1 MSCAVNGGGSRKR
14 SVGLILTKKCPAREA
29 DDDIESIS
37 DIDAYDMH
45 TGSDSNSDGKSSKIS
60 KGKQRA
66 VDQDAAYTEDHLD
79 IGTAADALG
88 VPTSNANASA
98 SGSRRTSNASAYY
111 ADDNIYQDDVDQ
123 YLEEEGFQEEL
134 NDARRF
140 QDFETIDWIQ
150 DTLFERSRRIREARE
165 SARRLSA
172 SRFSSSPRTQ
182 QFRAWLLAILHA
194 TQSWLVVTLVGAGIG
209 VNAALIDVITSWLT
223 DLKFGYCRV
232 SWWLN
237 SKFCCWE
244 IDPVGSGNE
253 GSADELC
260 EDWRNW
266 ADVFFGLGYLVYVG
280 YAVAFAFSAAYLVR
294 SFAPYA
300 AGSGISEVKCIL
312 AGFVMKG
319 YLALSTLVIKS
330 LTLVSRHHRSQVI
343 GLF

>member
-1 MSCAVNGGGSRKR
+1 MGSTARLDGGSN
-14 SVGLILTKKCPAREA
+14 SS
-29 DDDIESIS
+29 SI
-37 DIDAYDMH
+37 D
-45 TGSDSNSDGKSSKIS
+45 
-60 KGKQRA
+60 KGKLRA
-66 VDQDAAYTEDHLD
+66 LDQDGAYETADGDGSSLHLD

-88 VPTSNANASA
+88 LPGGG
-98 SGSRRTSNASAYY
+98 GSRRASNSSTYRDRFNSTAST
-111 ADDNIYQDDVDQ
+111 DYQDGGAYTEDEDP
-123 YLEEEGFQEEL
+123 YLEEEFQEEL

-140 QDFETIDWIQ
+140 EDFETIDWIQ
-150 DTLFERSRRIREARE
+150 DTLFERSRRIRESRE

-182 QFRAWLLAILHA
+182 QFRAWCLTILHA

-209 VNAALIDVITSWLT
+209 FNAALIDVITSWLT

-266 ADVFFGLGYLVYVG
+266 SDVFFGLGYLVYVG
-280 YAVAFAFSAAYLVR
+280 YAIAFAFSAAYLVR

-319 YLALSTLVIKS
+319 YLALSTLIIKS
-330 LTLVSRHHRSQVI
+330 LTLVSFRGILHCK
-343 GLF
+343 

>member
-1 MSCAVNGGGSRKR
+1 MVNS
-14 SVGLILTKKCPAREA
+14 A
-29 DDDIESIS
+29 D
-37 DIDAYDMH
+37 
-45 TGSDSNSDGKSSKIS
+45 

-66 VDQDAAYTEDHLD
+66 LNQDDINDYNDPRSSLLPPDYHDTSGNHLD
-79 IGTAADALG
+79 IGTATDALG
-88 VPTSNANASA
+88 VGSS
-98 SGSRRTSNASAYY
+98 SGGGNRRTSNASTFRDRFGSTASQD
-111 ADDNIYQDDVDQ
+111 ADGHEDGNG
-123 YLEEEGFQEEL
+123 YLEEEEGYQEEEL

-140 QDFETIDWIQ
+140 EDFETIDWIQ

-165 SARRLSA
+165 SAQRMSA

-182 QFRAWLLAILHA
+182 HFRAWLLSILHA

-209 VNAALIDVITSWLT
+209 FNAALIDVITSWLT
-223 DLKFGYCRV
+223 DLKFGYCTV

-266 ADVFFGLGYLVYVG
+266 SDVFFGLGYLVYVG
-280 YAVAFAFSAAYLVR
+280 YAIAFAFSAAYLVR

-319 YLALSTLVIKS
+319 YLALSTLIIKS
-330 LTLVSRHHRSQVI
+330 LTLVS
-343 GLF
+343 GDD